1 MWKRIPQPE
10 AKTGRG
16 MREEAWHELFRQ
28 NNVMHLTFK
37 QAYNAVESKQ
47 NSCTMPN
54 PDTCN

>member
-1 MWKRIPQPE
+1 
-10 AKTGRG
+10 